1 MSKGLLVVYA
11 GASGVGKGTIMKRL
25 LKKDANIRLSVSAT
39 TRAPREGEVD
49 GREYYFVTRER
60 FDEMIAQD
68 GFLEHAEYVG
78 NCYGTPKAPVFAM
91 LDEGLDVFLEIEIK
105 GFLQIKQACPDCLSI
120 FIIPP
125 SYEELKLRL
134 IGRGTESPEVIA
146 ERLTTAEQ
154 EMKHQHLFDYVVVN
168 DDADRAADEVLS
180 IVAEV
185 KAARKIAETFDS
197 GLIPDDKM
205 N

>member
-1 MSKGLLVVYA
+1 MNKGLLVVYT

-25 LKKDANIRLSVSAT
+25 LSKNENIRLSVSAT

-49 GREYYFVTRER
+49 GREYYFVSRER
-60 FDEMIAQD
+60 FKEMIAED

-78 NCYGTPKAPVFAM
+78 NCYGTPKEPVFRM
-91 LDEGLDVFLEIEIK
+91 LYEGIDVFLEIEVK
-105 GFLQIKQACPDCLSI
+105 GFLQIKEACPDCLSI

-146 ERLTTAEQ
+146 ERLKTAEQ
-154 EMKHQHLFDYVVVN
+154 ELKHQHLFDYVVVN
-168 DDADRAADEVLS
+168 DDVDRAADEVLS
-180 IVAEV
+180 ILAAE
-185 KAARKIAETFDS
+185 KASRNTEQVDS
-197 GLIPDDKM
+197 GSIPDYKND
-205 N
+205 